1 MAEASKE
8 VSTLEDSEVRN
19 IISTGEEKEGND
31 NEETDDEGS
40 NVRDVLEK
48 LSDFLTKNNL
58 EKQIT
63 DERKK
68 ITRKIEQKN
77 EEISQKNET
86 HRHKLCD
93 IHEAYKIEIQKEN
106 ERHVEDLKVTET
118 AIRQLKIKLEEL
130 QQLNYSISR
139 KIPITDMTAT
149 SSSRQDQ
156 TRVRDLLECPVCLEE
171 MKPPKKIFQCSNGHV
186 ICELCKG
193 NPEVRSCPTCRV
205 KFRGHNVV
213 RNIVAEKLARST
225 FEADDLSDLSPPPPG
240 TRVSTIES
248 NPPLSFRSADTE
260 QYQLVGFEP
269 AYGYRREQYSS
280 VQHRAEEDE
289 EGDDE
294 DDNDFLEW
302 ARILG
307 QSESSEATTSNQHRR
322 LGEAP
327 AGRDEVQPEAG
338 GQNSRDTP
346 SRSEREYTGQ
356 SRDPRLREAQLIRT
370 YRPQHPR
377 YLPHHMR
384 RQRTTSQEDPE
395 LREIYN
401 EEEAAGERL
410 FFSRTPR
417 TVRRSDDND
426 NLRGYRRVL

>member
-8 VSTLEDSEVRN
+8 DTEVRN
-19 IISTGEEKEGND
+19 IIRTGEEVEEEND
-31 NEETDDEGS
+31 INEETDDEGS

-68 ITRKIEQKN
+68 ITRKIELKN
-77 EEISQKNET
+77 EEISQKNEN

-106 ERHVEDLKVTET
+106 ERHLEDLKVTET
-118 AIRQLKIKLEEL
+118 AIRQLKIKLEDL

-139 KIPITDMTAT
+139 KIPSSDMVAET
-149 SSSRQDQ
+149 SRQDQ

-225 FEADDLSDLSPPPPG
+225 FETDDMSDLSPPPPG

-248 NPPLSFRSADTE
+248 NPPLSFRAADPD
-260 QYQLVGFEP
+260 QFQLVGFEP
-269 AYGYRREQYSS
+269 AYGYRREPYGSA
-280 VQHRAEEDE
+280 QHRAEEDE

-322 LGEAP
+322 LGEAS
-327 AGRDEVQPEAG
+327 AGRDDLHPESG
-338 GQNSRDTP
+338 GQSNRATP
-346 SRSEREYTGQ
+346 TRSEREYTA
-356 SRDPRLREAQLIRT
+356 REVPRLREAQLIRT

-384 RQRTTSQEDPE
+384 RQRTTSQDDPE

-401 EEEAAGERL
+401 EEEAGGERL

-417 TVRRSDDND
+417 TVRRSDDIND